1 MSNIYAKQ
9 ILDRFIRTIEN
20 LKERQPLNTALHN
33 ALNDILN
40 KVQKGEAYIIHDL
53 NQVQVDYDTNV
64 PPIVSFNYLICP
76 HCNSIFSFNEVRQGS
91 DGYYYCPHCK
101 AARLVQAYVGVPH
114 IDGINRDNII
124 RFTITTGLG
133 ARQRDYYVQPTSKIV
148 DIQCSKRKNKKV
160 EWKGLRATNPRRPF
174 QSLRFVCPFDDKSC
188 EYYDHQNPGLCKHGK
203 QSPVIFPKLRNG
215 RYVVSK
221 PSTAITKPFS
231 VTVFSPSPI
240 SELDLA
246 VNVKTVKEVMRKV
259 IPIIDNVQPGKF
271 NVYELTM
278 MYLLGHPYSRRLS
291 KIPVIVEDQRGNVN
305 FLGRRLQTD
314 GILFKLDY
322 QKVEEIVNE
331 INNIPGVVRVNPF
344 TVVHSL
350 SHVMLLALTRL
361 TGLSP
366 NEFGESIF
374 VDEKG
379 QVAEILIYDNSPQG
393 IGGVKTAINNY
404 SEFLSAICNFA
415 QPCPR
420 ACRSACRACI
430 FFEACPLQNFSL
442 SWRASTRAVD
452 RGACLGGP
460 W

>member
-9 ILDRFIRTIEN
+9 ILDRFKRTIEN
-20 LKERQPLNTALHN
+20 LKERQPLNTALYK
-33 ALNDILN
+33 ALNDILD
-40 KVQKGEAYIIHDL
+40 KVQYGEAYVIHNLD
-53 NQVQVDYDTNV
+53 QVSYDTDV
-64 PPIVSFNYLICP
+64 PPIVSFDYLICP
-76 HCNSIFSFNEVRQGS
+76 RCNRIFSFNEVQREG
-91 DGYYYCPHCK
+91 DGYYYCPRCK
-101 AARLVQAYVGVPH
+101 ARLVQAYVGVPH
-114 IDGINRDNII
+114 IDGINQYPPLY
-124 RFTITTGLG
+124 FTLG
-133 ARQRDYYVQPTSKIV
+133 GQQQNYYVQPTSKII
-148 DIQCSKRKNKKV
+148 DIFRCPQHKDKV
-160 EWKGLRATNPRRPF
+160 LKGLRATNPRRPL
-174 QSLRFVCPFDDKSC
+174 QSLKFVCPLNDEHCSN
-188 EYYDHQNPGLCKHGK
+188 YDRNTGFCNQGKQNPVAFPNITGLRG
-203 QSPVIFPKLRNG
+203 G
-215 RYVVSK
+215 RSIISR

-231 VTVFSPSPI
+231 VAVFSPSPI
-240 SELDLA
+240 SELDLT
-246 VNVKTVKEVMRKV
+246 VNVKTVKEMIRKV

-331 INNIPGVVRVNPF
+331 INNIPGVVSVDPF

-430 FFEACPLQNFSL
+430 FFEACPFQNFSL

-452 RGACLGGP
+452 RGACLGGS
-460 W
+460 

>member
-9 ILDRFIRTIEN
+9 ILDRFKRTIEN
-20 LKERQPLNTALHN
+20 LKERQPSNTALYK

-40 KVQKGEAYIIHDL
+40 KVQNEEAYIIHNLD
-53 NQVQVDYDTNV
+53 QVSYDTNV
-64 PPIVSFNYLICP
+64 PPIVSFDYLICP
-76 HCNSIFSFNEVRQGS
+76 RCNRILSFNTAQQGR
-91 DGYYYCPHCK
+91 DGYYYCPRCK
-101 AARLVQAYVGVPH
+101 ARLVQAYVGVPH

-124 RFTITTGLG
+124 YFTTTTGLG
-133 ARQRDYYVQPTSKIV
+133 AQQRDYYVQPTSNIL
-148 DIQCSKRKNKKV
+148 DIRCQNQKYKG
-160 EWKGLRATNPRRPF
+160 ELKGLRATNPRRPL
-174 QSLRFVCPFDDKSC
+174 QSLRFVCPFNDKNC
-188 EYYDHQNPGLCKHGK
+188 KHYDHQHPGFCEAGK
-203 QSPVIFPKLRNG
+203 QSPVIFQPNKRGLRNG
-215 RYVVSK
+215 RNVVSK

-231 VTVFSPSPI
+231 ITVFSPSPI

-246 VNVKTVKEVMRKV
+246 VDVGAVKDELRKK
-259 IPIIDNVQPGKF
+259 IPIINDVQPGKF

-291 KIPVIVEDQRGNVN
+291 KIPVIVQDQWGNVN

-322 QKVEEIVNE
+322 QKVEEVVNE
-331 INNIPGVVRVNPF
+331 INNIPGVVRVDPF
-344 TVVHSL
+344 TVAHSL

-452 RGACLGGP
+452 RGTCLSGS
-460 W
+460 

>member
-1 MSNIYAKQ
+1 MSNIDAKQ

-20 LKERQPLNTALHN
+20 LRERQPLNTALYK
-33 ALNDILN
+33 ALDYILN
-40 KVQKGEAYIIHDL
+40 KIRDRATYVISDL
-53 NQVQVDYDTNV
+53 KLVYYDTNV
-64 PPIVSFNYLICP
+64 PPVVSFNYLICP
-76 HCNSIFSFNEVRQGS
+76 HCNRIFSFDKVKPED
-91 DGYYYCPHCK
+91 DGYYYCPHCIANNIK
-101 AARLVQAYVGVPH
+101 ARLVQAYVGVPH
-114 IDGINRDNII
+114 IDGINRDNPI
-124 RFTITTGLG
+124 RFTGLE
-133 ARQRDYYVQPTSKIV
+133 AQQENYYVQPTSKIV
-148 DIQCSKRKNKKV
+148 DIRWCQNQKYKNKKV
-160 EWKGLRATNPRRPF
+160 MKGLRATNPRRPL

-188 EYYDHQNPGLCKHGK
+188 EHYDHQNPGLCTLGK
-203 QSPVIFPKLRNG
+203 QSPVTFPKLRNG

-240 SELDLA
+240 SKLDLA
-246 VNVKTVKEVMRKV
+246 VKAETVNEVMRKV
-259 IPIIDNVQPGKF
+259 IPIIDDVQPGKF
-271 NVYELTM
+271 NVYELTI

-314 GILFKLDY
+314 GVLFKLNY
-322 QKVEEIVNE
+322 QGVEKIVEE
-331 INNIPGVVRVNPF
+331 INNIPGVVHVDPF

-374 VDEKG
+374 VDEEG

-460 W
+460 

>member
-1 MSNIYAKQ
+1 MSGQGTAHTQ
-9 ILDRFIRTIEN
+9 ILNRFIRTIEILMN
-20 LKERQPLNTALHN
+20 KQSLLNTALYN

-40 KVQKGEAYIIHDL
+40 KVRSGAAYVKYDL
-53 NQVQVDYDTNV
+53 DQVSYDTDV
-64 PPIVSFNYLICP
+64 PPVVSFDYLICP
-76 HCNSIFSFNEVRQGS
+76 SCNSIFSFNEARLRD
-91 DGYYYCPHCK
+91 DGYYYCPRCGT
-101 AARLVQAYVGVPH
+101 RLVQAYVGVLH
-114 IDGINRDNII
+114 IGGVNRS
-124 RFTITTGLG
+124 TYVYVTSSG
-133 ARQRDYYVQPTSKIV
+133 RQQGYYYVQPTSNIL
-148 DIQCSKRKNKKV
+148 DIWCPQHRGVLKS
-160 EWKGLRATNPRRPF
+160 LHATNPRRPF
-174 QSLRFVCPFDDKSC
+174 QSLRFVCPLNDESC
-188 EYYDHQNPGLCKHGK
+188 MYYDRNRGFCRHGQ
-203 QSPVIFPKLRNG
+203 QSPVIFQNIMGLQGG
-215 RYVVSK
+215 RSVMSK

-231 VTVFSPSPI
+231 ITVFSPSPI
-240 SELDLA
+240 SELNLA
-246 VNVKTVKEVMRKV
+246 VDAKTVKEVMRKV
-259 IPIIDNVQPGKF
+259 IPIIDDVQPGKF
-271 NVYELTM
+271 DVYELII

-291 KIPVIVEDQRGNVN
+291 RIPVIVQDQWGNVN

-322 QKVEEIVNE
+322 QKVEEVVNE
-331 INNIPGVVRVNPF
+331 INNIPGVVRVDPF
-344 TVVHSL
+344 TVAHSL

-430 FFEACPLQNFSL
+430 FFEACPFQNFSL

-452 RGACLGGP
+452 RGTCLSGS
-460 W
+460 